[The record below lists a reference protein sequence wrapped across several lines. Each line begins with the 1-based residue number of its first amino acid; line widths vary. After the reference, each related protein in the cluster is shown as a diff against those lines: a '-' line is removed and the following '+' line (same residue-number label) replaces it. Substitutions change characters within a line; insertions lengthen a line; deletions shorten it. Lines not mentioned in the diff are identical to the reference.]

1 MAEQPAM
8 LELQTTYGKT
18 VHTWQPD
25 IHPDLPLGAP
35 NLMMSFT
42 APTPTSPSG
51 INPTLLQARDAKL
64 GISTDAKRE
73 LRAGYLPNY
82 GVSVDGE
89 GKEVKVEGCDEG
101 ERKGRCLQF
110 VAEERTVKT

>member
-1 MAEQPAM
+1 
-8 LELQTTYGKT
+8 
-18 VHTWQPD
+18 
-25 IHPDLPLGAP
+25 
-35 NLMMSFT
+35 MMSFT